1 MAEVIG
7 QILIGL
13 LVMGSMFGFIGLF
26 VWLLEGEAPK
36 IVSYIAW
43 AVVIIVATTLLLV
56 SAWVIGVA
64 LTSGG

>member
-13 LVMGSMFGFIGLF
+13 LVIGSMFGFIGLF

-36 IVSYIAW
+36 LVSYIAW
-43 AVVIIVATTLLLV
+43 AIVITIATILLGV

-64 LTSGG
+64 ITSGG